1 MGSAS
6 ATAMRTS
13 STSHC
18 VREESVSVTTAP
30 ARTAISNPFTYG
42 KRKLRCKLGRCMV
55 PAASKFH
62 HLTTPSSTFFTP
74 VLPTVVDEHEN
85 AFSTPETQSGNGR
98 DREEEYFSATD
109 EEEEG
114 RCSGGKRWSPR
125 RRLDKRQLEVE
136 EEDETATTA
145 TLDDD
150 SPESGF
156 VDDCYQVN
164 RRKFPRQHHLSS
176 LSSAS
181 TSNSSSIPS
190 TSMDTSSSM
199 EASYRDDP
207 DRISLKSI
215 ASSTSSHEIA
225 VK

>member
-1 MGSAS
+1 
-6 ATAMRTS
+6 
-13 STSHC
+13 
-18 VREESVSVTTAP
+18 
-30 ARTAISNPFTYG
+30 
-42 KRKLRCKLGRCMV
+42 MV
-55 PAASKFH
+55 PATSKFH
-62 HLTTPSSTFFTP
+62 HSTTPSSTFFTP

-85 AFSTPETQSGNGR
+85 AFTALETQSGNDR
-98 DREEEYFSATD
+98 DEEYFSATD
-109 EEEEG
+109 EDEG
-114 RCSGGKRWSPR
+114 RSESKRWSPR

-136 EEDETATTA
+136 EDDTATST

-156 VDDCYQVN
+156 VDDCYQIN

-181 TSNSSSIPS
+181 TSASSSIPS
-190 TSMDTSSSM
+190 TSMDTSSSL
-199 EASYRDDP
+199 EASCRDDP
-207 DRISLKSI
+207 DRISI